1 MYCIIL
7 LDISQVLEI
16 KKISFTEA
24 HEIDKFNADFSRKAR
39 NETKRRTTFVNE
51 KLYSRY

>member
-24 HEIDKFNADFSRKAR
+24 HEIDKFNADFFQKSKERDRVENDIRK
-39 NETKRRTTFVNE
+39 
-51 KLYSRY
+51 